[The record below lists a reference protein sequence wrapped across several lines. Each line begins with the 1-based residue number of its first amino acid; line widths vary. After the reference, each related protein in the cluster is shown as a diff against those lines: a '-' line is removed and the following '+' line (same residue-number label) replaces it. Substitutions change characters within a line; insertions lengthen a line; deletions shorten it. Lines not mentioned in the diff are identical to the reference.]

1 MTEFVP
7 NLRSFRGGFM
17 NDSNGK
23 AMGYIVYSG
32 YMLLR
37 CVAPRRKKT
46 TGACDGSEMWMG
58 EVDATICGYHKK
70 MADLMSCKI

>member
-37 CVAPRRKKT
+37 CVAPQAKCGWERLTQRFVVITKK
-46 TGACDGSEMWMG
+46 WQ
-58 EVDATICGYHKK
+58 I
-70 MADLMSCKI
+70 